1 MRNIRLLLFGV
12 TALSLAAITSSSAQ
26 QSDNARRQPKQT
38 HDKGIDDVLPPG
50 QEKKIGERNVAGVTI
65 ITRAD
70 GTLVA
75 QLDESF
81 HDAIMA
87 TRRTD
92 GSVVYTCL
100 HGLPAAGGKVTAH
113 APVKAKPPIST
124 LEEK

>member
-12 TALSLAAITSSSAQ
+12 IALSLAAVTTSSAQ
-26 QSDNARRQPKQT
+26 RSDNARRQPKQT
-38 HDKGIDDVLPPG
+38 HDRGVDDAVPPG

-65 ITRAD
+65 LTRAD

-81 HDAIMA
+81 HDAIVA
-87 TRRTD
+87 TRRAD
-92 GSVVYTCL
+92 GRLVYTCL
-100 HGLPAAGGKVTAH
+100 HGLPAAEGKIKAH
-113 APVKAKPPIST
+113 GPVNAKPPITT